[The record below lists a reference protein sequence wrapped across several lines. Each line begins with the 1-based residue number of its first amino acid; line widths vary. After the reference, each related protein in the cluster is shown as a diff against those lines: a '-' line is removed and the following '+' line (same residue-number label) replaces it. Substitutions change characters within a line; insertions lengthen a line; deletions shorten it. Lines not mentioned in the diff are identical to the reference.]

1 MKISSFNLDDVWRE
15 SETCLE
21 FVCKGK
27 YRDAAE
33 AIVSQRQFVRNLRG
47 QTANFS
53 TFSDTDFDEQSF
65 EAQLTEDRMTP
76 MVGRYWILKVQA
88 RFLSADY
95 DAGLAAAEKAKEL
108 HWSSEAFFQSLDYH
122 YYTGLT
128 IAAAYDTGNP
138 DQQAKWLETLRTH
151 LNQLRQWGG
160 NCSSTFFDKH
170 ALIAAEL
177 ARIEGRDLD
186 AMHSYEDAIR
196 SGRWPGRRS

>member
-53 TFSDTDFDEQSF
+53 TFSEADFDERSF
-65 EAQLTEDRMTP
+65 EAPLTEDRMTP

-108 HWSSEAFFQSLDYH
+108 HWSSEAFFQSLAGADCFYAP
-122 YYTGLT
+122 G
-128 IAAAYDTGNP
+128 I
-138 DQQAKWLETLRTH
+138 K
-151 LNQLRQWGG
+151 
-160 NCSSTFFDKH
+160 
-170 ALIAAEL
+170 
-177 ARIEGRDLD
+177 DLL
-186 AMHSYEDAIR
+186 AIR
-196 SGRWPGRRS
+196 TLVSAVAPKPVNVLLIGPNMRVADLADAGVRRLSVGGRPRCRCVGRI